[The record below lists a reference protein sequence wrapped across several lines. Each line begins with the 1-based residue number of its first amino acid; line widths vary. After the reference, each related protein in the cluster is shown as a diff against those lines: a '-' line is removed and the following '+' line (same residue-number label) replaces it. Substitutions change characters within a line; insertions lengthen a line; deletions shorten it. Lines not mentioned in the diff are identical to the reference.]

1 MKILVNA
8 PLSNKIYW
16 ATVNEKTHTMNT
28 SSRIDVTDNAVD
40 VVFEHI
46 TNMEGFDEKG
56 WAGYEYPERN
66 SENVATLCV
75 FKSDKAV
82 CLSKE
87 DYNKL
92 LEYKAMYESLCK

>member
-1 MKILVNA
+1 MKKLVNA

-40 VVFEHI
+40 AVFEHI
-46 TNMEGFDEKG
+46 THMEGFAEKG

-66 SENVATLCV
+66 SANVATLCV
-75 FKSDKAV
+75 IKSDKVV
-82 CLSKE
+82 CISKE
-87 DYNKL
+87 DYNKF
-92 LEYKAMYESLCK
+92 LEYKTMYENLCK